1 MLKYWS
7 LESWGWFLFTWVLRL
22 VFIYLRVEVGFY
34 LLESWGWFLFTW
46 ELRLVFIYLS
56 VEVGFYLLECWG
68 WFLFTWELR
77 LVFIY
82 LSVEVFLFTWE
93 LRLVF
98 IYLRVEVGFYL
109 LECWGWLLVIIIT
122 FNIRFSISWILVFI
136 WSGLMLGSS
145 RVGFIFCDNF
155 INCEGLNRLKG
166 SQHPQSNPRSTKTIL
181 I

>member
-1 MLKYWS
+1 VVVFYL
-7 LESWGWFLFTWVLRL
+7 LESCGCFLFTWELRL

-46 ELRLVFIYLS
+46 ELRLVFIYLR

-68 WFLFTWELR
+68 WFLFTW
-77 LVFIY
+77 V
-82 LSVEVFLFTWE
+82 S
-93 LRLVF
+93 RLVF

-109 LECWGWLLVIIIT
+109 LECWGCLLVIIIT
-122 FNIRFSISWILVFI
+122 FDICFNISWILVFI

-145 RVGFIFCDNF
+145 RVGFVI
-155 INCEGLNRLKG
+155 
-166 SQHPQSNPRSTKTIL
+166 STKLCCLESVDYFYCLSIS